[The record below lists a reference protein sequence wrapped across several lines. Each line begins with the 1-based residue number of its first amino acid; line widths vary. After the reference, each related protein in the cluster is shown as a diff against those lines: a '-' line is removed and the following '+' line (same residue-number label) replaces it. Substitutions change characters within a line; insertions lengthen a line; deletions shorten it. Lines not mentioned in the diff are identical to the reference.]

1 MEVDI
6 FYEIRL
12 SHRELKRY
20 SDDRINCYCSKSIF
34 FFRLWVLKRNG
45 LLQLIFASMHK
56 GVIVSIYSILW
67 LGDSLGFNLAL
78 SRIFDILY
86 WLKPALHVC

>member
-6 FYEIRL
+6 YEIRL

-34 FFRLWVLKRNG
+34 FSACEF
-45 LLQLIFASMHK
+45 
-56 GVIVSIYSILW
+56 
-67 LGDSLGFNLAL
+67 
-78 SRIFDILY
+78 
-86 WLKPALHVC
+86 